1 MSKKWM
7 FTVDVDGV
15 YYPDV
20 YEGHSH
26 PYPDSDLI
34 ACAKFNSTNGSIED
48 IIENLGEWEF
58 FTDDK
63 ELQKEIKSEPMAIFT
78 DEAFYKN
85 HEFPDE
91 LHYPVNPRHP
101 YGMARYVY
109 GAIHIWKKDGVKQ

>member
-1 MSKKWM
+1 M

-26 PYPDSDLI
+26 PYPDPDLI

-63 ELQKEIKSEPMAIFT
+63 ELQKEIPPYPGLLRTPFQPGLLINPPQN
-78 DEAFYKN
+78 N
-85 HEFPDE
+85 H
-91 LHYPVNPRHP
+91 
-101 YGMARYVY
+101 A
-109 GAIHIWKKDGVKQ
+109 